1 MWEAAPHTSVAVA
14 VDRSTGAGG
23 MQVADT
29 KVVRKPAD
37 YRVAD
42 SDTRAVLAGAAVYI
56 EAEVSPAVRAAPE
69 YVSGSAEG
77 EAAASVPVRVAEE
90 LPS

>member
-23 MQVADT
+23 MQAADT
-29 KVVRKPAD
+29 EAARKPAAD
-37 YRVAD
+37 RAAD
-42 SDTRAVLAGAAVYI
+42 SDTRAVPAGVAVYI

-69 YVSGSAEG
+69 YVSGAAEG
-77 EAAASVPVRVAEE
+77 AAAVSAPVRVAEV
-90 LPS
+90 PVS

>member
-1 MWEAAPHTSVAVA
+1 MVATIATTVAAAA
-14 VDRSTGAGG
+14 AGRSAGAGDTR
-23 MQVADT
+23 VADT
-29 KVVRKPAD
+29 ETVRKPAD
-37 YRVAD
+37 DRVAD

-77 EAAASVPVRVAEE
+77 EAAVSVPVLV
-90 LPS
+90 LM